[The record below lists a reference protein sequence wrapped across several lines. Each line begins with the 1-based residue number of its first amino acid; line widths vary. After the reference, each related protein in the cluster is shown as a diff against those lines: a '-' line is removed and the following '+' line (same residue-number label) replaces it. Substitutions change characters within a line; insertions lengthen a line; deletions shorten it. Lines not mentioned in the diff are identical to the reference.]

1 MGSGR
6 WGEKNKDK
14 VQLPWLTQQVNSQL
28 SGVKRREVGGGGICV
43 VAYFWFFV
51 RKKHKPTRDPKP
63 FLPLSSEEISPGCL
77 YTEDTRNVVENA
89 LEKFF

>member
-1 MGSGR
+1 M
-6 WGEKNKDK
+6 
-14 VQLPWLTQQVNSQL
+14 
-28 SGVKRREVGGGGICV
+28 